1 MRSVPPFRTAR
12 RLLFIALLAAVLS
25 ACGLDVRRQITV
37 LPGHLTLTEVT
48 SSRPV
53 TITYAGPPGSTLS
66 VRATVSDAR
75 LFVSPASVVI
85 GANGSAT
92 VTVGAQPTSPGSRFS
107 GTVRF
112 SGARV
117 DDVIITVAF
126 EPGCFIDPDGPVPA
140 ALARTAAPPSGIT
153 HVPDELL
160 VSYREFPAGRAAYGA
175 TATAAR
181 RAVAEGVA
189 QAAGV
194 EIRRQG
200 SGGEHDLIAVPAHDL
215 HAAAARLRADPRV
228 EHVSRNYLAHRLTPP
243 PDQHY
248 QAQWYLRDFGL
259 EAAWEVEDAGG
270 PGSDVV
276 IAIIDDGLNVAHV
289 DFANKLLPGRD
300 VYCGDGDVRALS
312 DHGTHV
318 ASIAAAGS
326 RSDGLVVGVA
336 KGERA
341 RILPV
346 KVFPDDTAMSG
357 NLDSVIRGM
366 RWAAR
371 LSTQDGV
378 ALNPHPADVIN
389 LSLGFETVLSS
400 SAVAL
405 LQNTANAIAARGIA
419 IVAAAGNQGASSGVT
434 YPARLDHVIAV
445 GSVDWEFRR
454 SPFSNYGSRLDLMAP
469 GGSAPATASTDAVC
483 LAGDGRHRIVGAG
496 AEDARAVE
504 CLAGTSM
511 ASPFVA
517 GTIALL
523 IAHDPA
529 TYRGAP
535 GPILD
540 RLIDTALQPESIYDA
555 VQHGN
560 GIVCPDA
567 VLGLALRCT
576 VEPP

>member
-1 MRSVPPFRTAR
+1 MRSVLPSRPGHRV
-12 RLLFIALLAAVLS
+12 LFIALLVSVLS
-25 ACGLDVRRQITV
+25 ACGLDVRHEISV
-37 LPGHLTLTEVT
+37 VPGHVTLSEVT
-48 SSRPV
+48 LSRPV
-53 TITYAGPPGSTLS
+53 TISYAGPPG
-66 VRATVSDAR
+66 ATVAVSASVSDER
-75 LFVSPASVVI
+75 LFVSPTSVVI

-92 VTVGAQPTSPGSRFS
+92 VTIGARPSSPGTRFS
-107 GTVRF
+107 GLVRF

-117 DDVIITVAF
+117 DDVSVTVTF
-126 EPGCFIDPDGPVPA
+126 EPGCFIEPDGPVPA
-140 ALARTAAPPSGIT
+140 AHARTLSRPHGLA

-160 VSYREFPAGRAAYGA
+160 VSYREVPAGRASAAG
-175 TATAAR
+175 TATAERSAL
-181 RAVAEGVA
+181 AEGVA

-194 EIRRQG
+194 EIRRLG

-215 HAAAARLRADPRV
+215 DAAAARLRADPRV
-228 EHVSRNYLAHRLTPP
+228 LHVSRNYLAMRLVTP
-243 PDQHY
+243 DDRHY
-248 QAQWYLRDFGL
+248 EAQWYLRDFGL
-259 EAAWEVEDAGG
+259 EAAWDVEDASGRG
-270 PGSDVV
+270 DDVV
-276 IAIIDDGLNVAHV
+276 IAIIDDGLNVDHV
-289 DFANKLLPGRD
+289 DFTGKLLPGRD
-300 VYCGDGDVRALS
+300 VYCGDGDVRAIS

-318 ASIAAAGS
+318 AGIAAAGS

-341 RILPV
+341 RILAV

-389 LSLGFETVLSS
+389 LSLGFETALSS

-419 IVAAAGNQGASSGVT
+419 IVAAAGNQGVSSGVT
-434 YPARLDHVIAV
+434 YPARLERVIAV

-454 SPFSNYGSRLDLMAP
+454 SPFSNHGAHLDLMAP
-469 GGSAPATASTDAVC
+469 GGSAPGTASDDPVC

-496 AEDARAVE
+496 AEDDRAVL

-523 IAHDPA
+523 IAHDPD

-535 GPILD
+535 EAILD
-540 RLIDTALQPESIYDA
+540 RLIATALQPESIYDPS
-555 VQHGN
+555 QHGQ

-567 VLGLALRCT
+567 ALGLAARCT